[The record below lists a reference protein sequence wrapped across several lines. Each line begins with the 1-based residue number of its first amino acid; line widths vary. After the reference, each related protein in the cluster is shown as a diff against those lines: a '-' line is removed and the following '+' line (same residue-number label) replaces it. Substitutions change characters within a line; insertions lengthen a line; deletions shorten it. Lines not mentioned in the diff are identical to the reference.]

1 MRDAEARK
9 KMKQQTSN
17 LEIDVDGSYEVAGS
31 HGHANRFLRISTA
44 FAANYF
50 HELEMITLFGMRR
63 YIRTAANHC
72 ENSFLLRKSLTNV
85 RIENKNVYERKRSK
99 CIENPSKRRVVTIS
113 WHLHIKAINF
123 HLIEYVRLNE
133 ERRKFHLQS
142 FFNRLTAADE

>member
-1 MRDAEARK
+1 
-9 KMKQQTSN
+9 MKQQTSN

-85 RIENKNVYERKRSK
+85 RIENKNVYEKNVYEKKRSK
-99 CIENPSKRRVVTIS
+99 CIEIPSKRRVVTIS

>member
-1 MRDAEARK
+1 
-9 KMKQQTSN
+9 MKQQTSN

-85 RIENKNVYERKRSK
+85 RIENKNVYEKIGR
-99 CIENPSKRRVVTIS
+99 NA
-113 WHLHIKAINF
+113 L
-123 HLIEYVRLNE
+123 
-133 ERRKFHLQS
+133 KFHRREEWS
-142 FFNRLTAADE
+142 RFRGICI